1 MYCEVKLK
9 SIYDSLLLFESMY
22 QMHEHIFQHKK
33 EDKSYSWISQGL
45 CPRNQDCQI
54 SEAPPPAQT
63 PGPHRLLWVKV
74 LASLA
79 PWTGDEPGPLQN
91 GLGTTHCWDTGHP
104 FDAIIGLWE
113 FFPFLMLASVQ
124 GVPCVFSMSIWDH
137 SCWVPQLSELPSHR
151 QSPTPASSFQICFPT
166 CQQAQDIPFTE
177 DKTLDLLLEFWLG
190 NICCQSV
197 KHSSRGY
204 GGVSRFS
211 LLWLTLRHSEN
222 LSTVRWPA
230 TPFPRGTRWQ
240 CVKSFY

>member
-1 MYCEVKLK
+1 MIVCSSLSLCIKRMSIFFNTQKKRRVILGYLRGYARETRIARSLK
-9 SIYDSLLLFESMY
+9 
-22 QMHEHIFQHKK
+22 
-33 EDKSYSWISQGL
+33 
-45 CPRNQDCQI
+45 PR
-54 SEAPPPAQT
+54 PR
-63 PGPHRLLWVKV
+63 HRLLGHTGFWEWRCQPA
-74 LASLA
+74 LL
-79 PWTGDEPGPLQN
+79 PGLGDEPGPLQN

-113 FFPFLMLASVQ
+113 FFPFLTLASVLW
-124 GVPCVFSMSIWDH
+124 VPRVFSVSIWDH
-137 SCWVPQLSELPSHR
+137 SCCVPQLSELPSHR
-151 QSPTPASSFQICFPT
+151 QHPTPASSFQICSPT
-166 CQQAQDIPFTE
+166 CRQAQDIPFTE

-230 TPFPRGTRWQ
+230 TSFPRGTRWQ